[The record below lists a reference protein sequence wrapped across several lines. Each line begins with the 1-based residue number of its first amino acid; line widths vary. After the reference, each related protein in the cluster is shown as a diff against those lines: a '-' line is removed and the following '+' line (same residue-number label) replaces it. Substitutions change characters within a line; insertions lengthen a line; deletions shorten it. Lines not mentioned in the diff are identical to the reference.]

1 MRISDWSSDVC
12 SSDLLASST
21 QRPSR
26 PFARL
31 TSLPWLGG
39 QRKRRHQA
47 FAGFGVADRRL
58 SFLLHFLPALSAGGP
73 SIGAITFTFPP
84 GCCGPSPPM
93 PSYAPLVSSLHAA
106 AASFSQYRTR

>member
-39 QRKRRHQA
+39 QRKRRHHA

-58 SFLLHFLPALSAGGP
+58 SFLLHFLHAHDALHRQVQGAGVAELDRK
-73 SIGAITFTFPP
+73 SV
-84 GCCGPSPPM
+84 
-93 PSYAPLVSSLHAA
+93 VSGKSVSVRVDLGGRRINKKKI
-106 AASFSQYRTR
+106 QT

>member
-39 QRKRRHQA
+39 QRKRRHHA

-58 SFLLHFLPALSAGGP
+58 SFLLHFLPAHDALHRQVQGAGFAELVRQGP
-73 SIGAITFTFPP
+73 SRLIDPP
-84 GCCGPSPPM
+84 AVAHAGTPP
-93 PSYAPLVSSLHAA
+93 AKTG
-106 AASFSQYRTR
+106 TRPG